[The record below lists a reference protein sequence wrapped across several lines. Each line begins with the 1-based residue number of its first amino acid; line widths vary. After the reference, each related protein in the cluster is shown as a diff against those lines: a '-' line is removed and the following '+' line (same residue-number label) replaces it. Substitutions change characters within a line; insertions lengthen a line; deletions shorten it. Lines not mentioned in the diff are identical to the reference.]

1 MRTVHYCI
9 FQKGIAMKKREQKK
23 LDKQL
28 KRERKNEKKK
38 NKKNKKS
45 SHDNYKKTISLSY
58 ILKVIAKSI
67 FYVISFPL
75 KVILKILVKL
85 IKRLKFSITFKISVS
100 YILLYIIVIFIVA
113 AITTT
118 GYSVYKLNKYKLDV
132 MEKDMDKI
140 TSSFPNMI
148 KIDIIANNDEIKSI
162 NIYDNNLNNIY
173 HSKEYENR
181 YSRNI
186 IVLLENLINNK
197 EYIYSS
203 MFYYNNIEYYININY
218 LVDNILSEAFRICI
232 MIIISGVVG
241 LFVFIPIVSRTSY
254 KLIGPIK
261 KMTETAK
268 TITVNNINTRLDVKD
283 TQDELKELSETFNE
297 MMNRIE
303 QGYKTQ
309 QQFVSDASHELRTPI
324 SVIKGYVNMLDRWGK
339 NDKAILEESINAIKN
354 ETDNMQD
361 LIEKLLFIARS
372 DKQSISFTKEDFKIC
387 EILFEI
393 EKETCM
399 IDTKHNFTFKF
410 YDDVSIYADKNRIK
424 QAIRIFI
431 ENAIK
436 FTPQNGHINVTS
448 YIDDDYY
455 LIKISDSGMG
465 IQKKDL
471 DKIFNRL
478 YRAEQSRNK
487 DIGGHGLGL
496 SIAKI
501 IILGHKGKIKVRSTV
516 DKGSEFII
524 LLPFLQKIS

>member
-1 MRTVHYCI
+1 
-9 FQKGIAMKKREQKK
+9 MKKLERKRV
-23 LDKQL
+23 DKQL
-28 KRERKNEKKK
+28 KKERKKEKIYKK
-38 NKKNKKS
+38 NFS
-45 SHDNYKKTISLSY
+45 YENYNNKKTISFSGF
-58 ILKVIAKSI
+58 LKTIVKSI
-67 FYVISFPL
+67 FHIISFPFR
-75 KVILKILVKL
+75 VILKILVKL

-100 YILLYIIVIFIVA
+100 YLLLYITVILIVA
-113 AITTT
+113 AITTM
-118 GYSVYKLNKYKLDV
+118 GYSVYKLNQYKSDV
-132 MEKDMDKI
+132 MENDMDKI
-140 TSSFPNMI
+140 TSSFPNMR
-148 KIDIIANNDEIKSI
+148 KIESIADNDEIKSI
-162 NIYDNNLNNIY
+162 NIYDNYLNNIY
-173 HSKEYENR
+173 SLKGYEHR
-181 YSRNI
+181 YSKNI
-186 IVLLENLINNK
+186 IVLLEKLINNK
-197 EYIYSS
+197 EYIFSS
-203 MFYYNNIEYYININY
+203 KFYYNNMEYYININY
-218 LVDNILSEAFRICI
+218 LVNDILSEAFRICI
-232 MIIISGVVG
+232 MIISSGAAG
-241 LFVFIPIVSRTSY
+241 LFVFVPIVSRTSY

-261 KMTETAK
+261 KMTEITK

-324 SVIKGYVNMLDRWGK
+324 AVIKGYVNMLDRWGK
-339 NDKAILEESINAIKN
+339 NDKDILEESINAIKN
-354 ETDNMQD
+354 ETDSMQD

-399 IDTKHNFTFKF
+399 IDTKHNFDFKF
-410 YDDVSIYADKNRIK
+410 YDDASIYADKNRIK

-436 FTPQNGHINVTS
+436 FTPQNGYIKVLS
-448 YIDDDYY
+448 YIDEDYY
-455 LIKISDSGMG
+455 VIKVSDSGMG
-465 IQKKDL
+465 IEKKDL

-487 DIGGHGLGL
+487 DVGGHGLGL

-501 IILGHKGKIKVRSTV
+501 IILGHKGKIKVKSTV